1 MTSDRIAEE
10 LTAAGLEARWRGSI
24 DTEEQTDFND
34 RMRRATS
41 WLERAAQEESDMDAE
56 FIFYWIAFNSA
67 YGGNGYAEK
76 EAFRNFFRKILA
88 LGAGREILDKIR
100 RQCPE
105 AIASFRDNEYV
116 FPKFWTENTHQG
128 THPSEWEHLFISS
141 NHKID
146 EGIKNGNAQ
155 DVLEELFD
163 RLYVLRNQLLHGSA
177 TWKGGVN
184 RRQVENGAVIMRL
197 LIPSFINTM
206 LDNPAEEWGEPYY
219 SPHRAWQHNTPKI

>member
-1 MTSDRIAEE
+1 MGTDSIAEG
-10 LTAAGLEARWRGSI
+10 LTVAYLKAKWESSLDVGGE
-24 DTEEQTDFND
+24 DDFND

-67 YGGNGYAEK
+67 YGGDGCAEK

-88 LGAGREILDKIR
+88 LGAGREILSKIR

-105 AIASFRDNEYV
+105 AIANFRDNEYV

-128 THPSEWEHLFISS
+128 THPSEWEHLFIRS
-141 NHKID
+141 NRKID

-206 LDNPAEEWGEPYY
+206 LDHPVEDWGEPYY